1 MSRVHTC
8 GQEAKHVV
16 QDNCPM
22 NQSDCHFQI
31 SKVLKNFVQHLL
43 DPPTSYLTG
52 SLAETKSD
60 MSI

>member
-1 MSRVHTC
+1 MSGVHTC
-8 GQEAKHVV
+8 GQEAKHIV

-31 SKVLKNFVQHLL
+31 SKVLKKFCTTFTGL
-43 DPPTSYLTG
+43 SYYLTG